1 MLGCVIRATCDQP
14 TTGIIGLLLRCSD
27 TCCLCLSAHTI
38 TKLRCYCGDGYQ
50 AEWGENEEES
60 FLHSSHNFSRHAD
73 AVGFIYP
80 PKFNVCCQH
89 HSGTP
94 SDSFAQ
100 TPIYVAIL
108 RARCSGASSHAVH
121 GVLYDGSPRV
131 ALLLAAGQHLHHLWF
146 LYSSCDQKETCGRDG
161 TLTHTTDLCCVSLFI
176 KCVTRSVCK
185 AEKKKKAP
193 DLAPRW
199 PLLGLSGS
207 AER

>member
-1 MLGCVIRATCDQP
+1 MTSRQLESSDFCYAVLTRVVCACLLTQSPSCGVIAAMVTRQNGEKMKRKVSFIQVTISVAMLTLLVLFILQSLTCVVNITAVLRL
-14 TTGIIGLLLRCSD
+14 ILL
-27 TCCLCLSAHTI
+27 
-38 TKLRCYCGDGYQ
+38 
-50 AEWGENEEES
+50 
-60 FLHSSHNFSRHAD
+60 
-73 AVGFIYP
+73 
-80 PKFNVCCQH
+80 
-89 HSGTP
+89 
-94 SDSFAQ
+94 
-100 TPIYVAIL
+100 PIYVVIL

-146 LYSSCDQKETCGRDG
+146 LYSSRDQKETCGRDG

-176 KCVTRSVCK
+176 KCVTRSACK
-185 AEKKKKAP
+185 AEKKEEEP